1 MTSVGTVCDLV
12 RSKNAGP
19 FWVTI
24 DLFFKGADEFARY
37 ARSPSLDA
45 VSIARLYDVDSAQVQ
60 HYLVENL
67 ALLKISFPRR
77 TPQGGVEERDLHSGQ
92 QFVRL
97 LDVALDGVGHTK
109 PYLPSGLRV

>member
-24 DLFFKGADEFARY
+24 ALFFKGADEFARY
-37 ARSPSLDA
+37 ARSAPLDA
-45 VSIARLYDVDSAQVQ
+45 VSIPQLYDVASSQVQ
-60 HYLVENL
+60 HYLVENV

-92 QFVRL
+92 QFVRFW
-97 LDVALDGVGHTK
+97 DIAIDG
-109 PYLPSGLRV
+109 SES